1 VDRRWLAGLAPSP
14 HAELRL
20 FCLPYA
26 GSGAVVYR
34 DWPGVVPRHVQV
46 CPVELPCRGTR
57 FGEAAFTR
65 LAPLVNALAD
75 ALDGAL
81 DRPFALFGHSM
92 GGLVAYELA
101 RTLRRRARPQP
112 AHLLVSAAAAPGTA
126 PAQPLVHCAA
136 ERDVKHRLRELN
148 GTPRE
153 LLDNEELMA
162 VMLPTIRADF
172 AVLETYEYREEPPLP
187 VPITVFGGTGDP
199 VVPLSKLNGWRDHSA
214 VGCRLR
220 LFSGDHFF
228 LHSAATE
235 VIHAV
240 TQILRPTR
248 PADHL
253 TGSAAPWGKR

>member
-1 VDRRWLAGLAPSP
+1 VDRRWLAGPVPSP
-14 HAELRL
+14 YAELRL

-34 DWPGVVPRHVQV
+34 DWPSVVPERVQV
-46 CPVELPCRGTR
+46 CPIELPGRGSR
-57 FGEAAFTR
+57 NGEAAFTR
-65 LAPLVNALAD
+65 LAPLANALAK
-75 ALDGAL
+75 ALEGAL

-101 RTLRRRARPQP
+101 RTLRRAGGPQP
-112 AHLLVSAAAAPGTA
+112 VHLFVSATAAPGTA

-153 LLDNEELMA
+153 VLENEELMEL
-162 VMLPTIRADF
+162 MLPTIRADF
-172 AVLETYEYREEPPLP
+172 AVLETYQYREEPPLP
-187 VPITVFGGTGDP
+187 VPITVFGGTQDRA
-199 VVPLSKLNGWRDHSA
+199 VPLANLNGWRGHSA

-220 LFSGDHFF
+220 LFPGDHFF
-228 LHSAATE
+228 LHSAAAE

-240 TQILRPTR
+240 SQILRPTTR
-248 PADHL
+248 PPTTVPGPSQVA
-253 TGSAAPWGKR
+253 

>member
-1 VDRRWLAGLAPSP
+1 MDRRWLAGLAPSP

-126 PAQPLVHCAA
+126 PAP
-136 ERDVKHRLRELN
+136 RS
-148 GTPRE
+148 GTSS
-153 LLDNEELMA
+153 
-162 VMLPTIRADF
+162 
-172 AVLETYEYREEPPLP
+172 
-187 VPITVFGGTGDP
+187 TGCGN
-199 VVPLSKLNGWRDHSA
+199 STA
-214 VGCRLR
+214 
-220 LFSGDHFF
+220 
-228 LHSAATE
+228 
-235 VIHAV
+235 
-240 TQILRPTR
+240 R
-248 PADHL
+248 PASFW
-253 TGSAAPWGKR
+253 TTRS